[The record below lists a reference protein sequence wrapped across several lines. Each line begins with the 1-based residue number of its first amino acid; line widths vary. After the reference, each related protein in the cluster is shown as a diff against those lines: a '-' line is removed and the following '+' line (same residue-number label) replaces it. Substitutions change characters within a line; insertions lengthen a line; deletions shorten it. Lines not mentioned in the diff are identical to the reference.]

1 MTSKTGLCKNFKGD
15 RPCKYYW
22 VDREHDCLDS
32 DSMCY
37 EEYSHR
43 ILLIKLD
50 ALGDVVRSTVL
61 AEGIKK
67 KYPNSELIWMTMKDA
82 RLFIESN
89 PFIDRV
95 LEYNDENVRILQCQE
110 FDIIINLDKD
120 AKATSM
126 ITLFNSNDKRGYG
139 LSAKGHPF
147 PLNDGTKYHYDICL
161 DNWGAKQRNTKTY
174 QEIIFESSEL
184 EYDNEKMI
192 INLDEIKYENFR
204 DDFYTKNGIG
214 KEDNI
219 ILLNTGCGSV
229 YPHKKWT
236 YDGYKELIG
245 NLLNDS
251 NNKIVLAG
259 ADAEIERNT
268 KLLNEYKSVNV
279 IDTTNRYTVE
289 EFCFL
294 VNLSKVVVT
303 GDTMA
308 LHLAIAFEKDIITFY
323 GPTPYQETDLL
334 GLGKKFVR
342 KELDCLSCHDQ
353 FPCPYDGKC
362 MSLISAESVFNE
374 IKKMLYLT
382 T

>member
-1 MTSKTGLCKNFKGD
+1 MISKTGSCKKFKGD
-15 RPCKYYW
+15 RPCEYYW
-22 VDREHDCLDS
+22 IDRKHDCWDNNS
-32 DSMCY
+32 PYY

-67 KYPNSELIWMTMKDA
+67 KYPNCELIWLTMENA
-82 RLFIESN
+82 SLFVESN
-89 PFIDRV
+89 PFVDKV
-95 LEYNDENVRILQCQE
+95 LKYNDENVRILQCQK

-120 AKATSM
+120 PKATSM
-126 ITLFNSNDKRGYG
+126 ITSFNSSDKRGYG
-139 LSAKGHPF
+139 LSAEGHPF
-147 PLNDGTKYHYDICL
+147 PLNRGTKYHYDICL

-174 QEIIFESSEL
+174 QEMIFESSEL

-192 INLDEIKYENFR
+192 VNLDEVRYEDFKNNFC
-204 DDFYTKNGIG
+204 TKNNIVEG
-214 KEDNI
+214 DNI
-219 ILLNTGCGSV
+219 ILLNTGCGPV
-229 YPHKKWT
+229 FPHKKWT
-236 YDGYKELIG
+236 YNGYKELIG
-245 NLLNDS
+245 DLLTDS
-251 NNKIVLAG
+251 NNKIILAG
-259 ADAEIERNT
+259 ATAEIKRNSR
-268 KLLNEYKSVNV
+268 LRNEYESANL
-279 IDTTNRYTVE
+279 IDTTDRYSIE

-294 VNLSKVVVT
+294 VKLSKVVVT

-362 MSLISAESVFNE
+362 MTLIKAESVFNQ

-382 T
+382 I